1 MKLQIFR
8 TYANSSMINVEN
20 KRYPKK
26 CDSLIKGVALFKLSW
41 QKNSVDY
48 SAVSR
53 AFFKP

>member
-8 TYANSSMINVEN
+8 TYANSSMMNVEN